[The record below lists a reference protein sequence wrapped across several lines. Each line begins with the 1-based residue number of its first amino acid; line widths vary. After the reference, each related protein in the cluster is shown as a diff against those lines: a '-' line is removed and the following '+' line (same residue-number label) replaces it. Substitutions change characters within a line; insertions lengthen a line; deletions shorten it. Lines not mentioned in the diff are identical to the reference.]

1 MKILLVDDDR
11 DLVDMLRYVFQ
22 RDGYTVATA
31 FDGEGALR
39 AFQTEASNL
48 IVLDLMMPKRCG
60 LDVLRE
66 IRRVSKT
73 PIIVLTALG
82 DEENT
87 VNALDS
93 GADDY
98 LAKPFRPRELRAR
111 VRSLLRR
118 GLEQNEDEER
128 RAPLLIGD
136 IQINARTKEVSVAGK
151 AVKLTPTEFAL
162 LGHLMVNYDQ
172 VLSSP
177 QIISSVW
184 GFDAEGNDELV
195 RVTISRL
202 RHKIEPD
209 PSSPRYIVTVPGVG
223 YRFCYRRK
231 DS

>member
-31 FDGEGALR
+31 FDGDGALR
-39 AFQTEASNL
+39 AFKAEAPNL
-48 IVLDLMMPKRCG
+48 IILDLLMPKRCG
-60 LDVLRE
+60 LDVLCE
-66 IRRVSKT
+66 IRKGSKT

-118 GLEQNEDEER
+118 GPGKNGDEESH
-128 RAPLLIGD
+128 APLLIGD
-136 IQINARTKEVSVAGK
+136 IQINAKTQEVAVAGNS
-151 AVKLTPTEFAL
+151 VKLTPTEFAL
-162 LGHLMVNYDQ
+162 LEHLMVNHDQ
-172 VLSSP
+172 VLSPS
-177 QIISSVW
+177 QIISCVW
-184 GFDAEGNDELV
+184 GYDSEKNEELV
-195 RVTISRL
+195 RVTLSRL

-223 YRFCYRRK
+223 YRFIYSHR